1 MLNNDTITKSFGKFD
16 VFLCQVD
23 PFVHCQSYYL
33 KERDIEQRSW
43 PNTELRTYFDATLI
57 LMYVAYDLLYRQ
69 YNLVLRLLKKLQPVL
84 MSDQFH
90 VLVLYSRPWQKDQLS
105 FLNQSRRGCCDWG
118 KGSKVS
124 TGKKTVTNTSILIFL
139 THLRRALVTQAR
151 IWFRSS
157 SSFLCIV
164 QVEWKRVI
172 VWLVVDTKAPTDIP
186 FWFES
191 W

>member
-1 MLNNDTITKSFGKFD
+1 MKCTSSTYNFQPKDCPLHKFKVLLEDIRVYLDVTMSCVKQRYTKSFGKFD

-118 KGSKVS
+118 KCSKVC
-124 TGKKTVTNTSILIFL
+124 TGK
-139 THLRRALVTQAR
+139 
-151 IWFRSS
+151 
-157 SSFLCIV
+157 
-164 QVEWKRVI
+164 
-172 VWLVVDTKAPTDIP
+172 
-186 FWFES
+186 
-191 W
+191 